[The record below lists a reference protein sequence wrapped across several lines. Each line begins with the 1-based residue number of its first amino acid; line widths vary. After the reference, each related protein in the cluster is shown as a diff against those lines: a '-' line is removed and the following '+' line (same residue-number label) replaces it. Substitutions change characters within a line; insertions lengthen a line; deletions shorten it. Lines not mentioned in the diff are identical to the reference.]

1 MPLSKARKAEYIER
15 LMGLFESYDR
25 LLMVNVDNVGSKQMA
40 TIRRATRGN
49 CEIIMGKNTM
59 MRLVLKKFIEKNP
72 GHPFEQLNPLIKGN
86 VGFVF
91 TKADLVET
99 RDTLVSNVVPA
110 PAKAGALAP
119 VDVFVPKG
127 PTGCGPDETKFFQA
141 LNIPTKIS
149 RGQVDIINDMKVV
162 FKGEKVT
169 SGAAAVLQKLG
180 IMPFSYG
187 LVVTHVYD
195 SGSIFSVSILD
206 ITDEVLGSKIL
217 QAASTI
223 AAISM
228 EIGYPTLAA
237 LPHMIS
243 NAFQKI
249 ASIALEVGYE
259 FPALSA
265 ALAAGAA
272 SASSGGGGGG
282 GAEEAAPAEEEEK
295 EEEIDMGGGAGLFG
309 DDDDDDY

>member
-15 LMGLFESYDR
+15 LNGLLESFDR
-25 LLMVNVDNVGSKQMA
+25 LLVVNVDNVGSKQMA
-40 TIRRATRGN
+40 NIRRATRGN

-59 MRLVLKKFIEKNP
+59 MRLVLRKFVEANP
-72 GHPFEQLNPLIKGN
+72 GHPYEQLNALIKGN

-91 TKADLVET
+91 TKGDLVET
-99 RDTLVSNVVPA
+99 RNELVANVVPA

-169 SGAAAVLQKLG
+169 SGAAAVLKKLN

-195 SGSIFSVSILD
+195 NGSIFDVAILD
-206 ITDEVLGSKIL
+206 ITDEVLGQKVMV
-217 QAASTI
+217 AASTI
-223 AAISM
+223 ASISLM
-228 EIGYPTLAA
+228 IGWPTLAS
-237 LPHMIS
+237 LPHSIS

-249 ASIALEVGYE
+249 ASIALEVDYS
-259 FPALSA
+259 FPALDN

-272 SASSGGGGGG
+272 AAASGGGGDGG
-282 GAEEAAPAEEEEK
+282 SAEEAAPAEEEK